1 MTVQFLLPI
10 AFVLLFAV
18 VALVAFY
25 VVMQQRRR
33 EYAVRFTNLDLLS
46 SVAPRRPGWRRHVPA
61 GGVAL
66 ALVFLV
72 VGLAQPVHS
81 SEVANES
88 KIIMLTIDVS
98 RSMEATDVA
107 PSRLAA
113 AKTAAV
119 TFVEGLPEGVDVG
132 LVAFDGSASLLAA
145 PTPDHQRVA
154 RAISTLES
162 GDGTATGE
170 GIMTSLQAIQVARE
184 AAGLT
189 APTSESAAIVLLSDG
204 MQQLGIPL
212 QAATQ
217 RAVAMQVPISTIT
230 YGTDEG
236 TVTIESGLVV
246 QVPPDPVAMEAV
258 AEETGGVAF
267 DAASAD
273 QLNEV
278 LTQIQGDVGT
288 TVEQTDLWQWFVGI
302 AFVLLVL
309 ASAGAILWNGRFL

>member
-1 MTVQFLLPI
+1 MTVQFLLPV

-18 VALVAFY
+18 AALVAFY

-33 EYAVRFTNLDLLS
+33 EYAVRFTNLELLS

-72 VGLAQPVHS
+72 IGLAQPVHS

-119 TFVEGLPEGVDVG
+119 TFVEGLPDGVDVG

-145 PTPDHQRVA
+145 PTADHERVA
-154 RAISTLES
+154 QAISTLES

-170 GIMTSLQAIQVARE
+170 GIMASLPAIQVARE

-189 APTSESAAIVLLSDG
+189 QPTDESAAIVLLSDG

-212 QAATQ
+212 EAATQ

-246 QVPPDPVAMEAV
+246 QVPPDPVAMAAV
-258 AEETGGVAF
+258 AEATGGVAF

-273 QLNEV
+273 QLNQV

-288 TVEQTDLWQWFVGI
+288 TVEQTDLWQWFVAI